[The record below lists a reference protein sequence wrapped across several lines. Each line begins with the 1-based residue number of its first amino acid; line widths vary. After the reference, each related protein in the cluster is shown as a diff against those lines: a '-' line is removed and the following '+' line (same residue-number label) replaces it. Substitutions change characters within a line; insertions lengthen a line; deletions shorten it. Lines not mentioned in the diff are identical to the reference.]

1 MNNGNRRRKKYRVR
15 YDRIIAVA
23 LVFIILI
30 FAIASCSKGC
40 SNKKDKKKTNSS
52 SIVDDTSSV
61 SQADIPVQTPSDAAN
76 SSADPNAAANASSTE
91 YATTKVEY
99 AKINMGDLVLVNSMY
114 EYKFPEGDI
123 NVTDIYSNR
132 NENDYSVADMN
143 VLLDSNVITQ
153 LNAMMAAFH
162 SATSSDDLRIVSA
175 YRTLEDQNVKHTS
188 GQSKIKGGYSDYH
201 TGRSFNLGIFP
212 DNSGSYYYKP
222 EGIYSWINDNAAN
235 YGFILRYPEGKE
247 SITGDE
253 ASTSIF
259 RYVGAPHATYIKQN
273 NLCLEEYIENVKS
286 YTYGANTLKVTV
298 GTDQYEIYY
307 VPANVNNV
315 TDVPVPTNKT
325 YTISGN
331 NVDGFIVTV
340 SPT

>member
-1 MNNGNRRRKKYRVR
+1 MNNGNRRRKRYRVR

-61 SQADIPVQTPSDAAN
+61 SQADTPVQTPSDAAN

-143 VLLDSNVITQ
+143 VLLDSNVIGFWFSIV
-153 LNAMMAAFH
+153 LN
-162 SATSSDDLRIVSA
+162 L
-175 YRTLEDQNVKHTS
+175 
-188 GQSKIKGGYSDYH
+188 
-201 TGRSFNLGIFP
+201 
-212 DNSGSYYYKP
+212 
-222 EGIYSWINDNAAN
+222 IY
-235 YGFILRYPEGKE
+235 
-247 SITGDE
+247 
-253 ASTSIF
+253 
-259 RYVGAPHATYIKQN
+259 
-273 NLCLEEYIENVKS
+273 
-286 YTYGANTLKVTV
+286 
-298 GTDQYEIYY
+298 
-307 VPANVNNV
+307 
-315 TDVPVPTNKT
+315 
-325 YTISGN
+325 
-331 NVDGFIVTV
+331 
-340 SPT
+340 